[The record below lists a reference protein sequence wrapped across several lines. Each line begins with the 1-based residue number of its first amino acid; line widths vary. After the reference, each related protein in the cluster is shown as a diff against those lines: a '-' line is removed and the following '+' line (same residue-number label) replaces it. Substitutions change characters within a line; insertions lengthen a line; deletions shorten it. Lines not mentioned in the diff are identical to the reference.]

1 MLRPPSKLALGLA
14 VLASAGVYS
23 VAAAPSA
30 AAFTF
35 LNSGSSVGI
44 TNDDLNKTF
53 TVNFDGNV
61 ATQNVSGLTSEATFK
76 FLGFTTIAGTN
87 RSSTKTEAA
96 FEITLSNTTSSPLLS
111 RTSALGF
118 DVWNF
123 DGTSLGSGLALQGIG
138 NSSGSGDTRS
148 IGLFVNDTSG
158 SFPNQFGDVD
168 VCFTNG
174 NTCQGGTSGGV
185 DNNPSTSN
193 PQTGTF
199 TATLAFSGSVSQFA
213 LNNFGVRYQ
222 SIDGNGFNGAS
233 GTGKGTAVN
242 PSAPKPPGPRQ
253 IPEPGTAS
261 ALLLMGVGMLYKS
274 RRKQPDGPQPQF
286 HL

>member
-1 MLRPPSKLALGLA
+1 MYRPLSKLALGIA

-35 LNSGSSVGI
+35 LDSGGSVGI
-44 TNDDLNKTF
+44 SADDLNKTF
-53 TVNFDGNV
+53 KVNFDGNV
-61 ATQNVSGLTSEATFK
+61 ATQNVTGLTSEATFK
-76 FLGFTTIAGTN
+76 FLGFTPAGTA
-87 RSSTKTEAA
+87 TEAA
-96 FEITLSNTTSSPLLS
+96 FEITLDNTTSAPLLS
-111 RTSALGF
+111 RTSALGL

-123 DGTSLGSGLALQGIG
+123 DGTSLGSQLALQGIG
-138 NSSGSGDTRS
+138 NSSNSGDTRS
-148 IGLFVNDTSG
+148 IGLFVNDRSG
-158 SFPNQFGDVD
+158 SFPNQFGDVN

-185 DNNPSTSN
+185 DNNPATSN

-233 GTGKGTAVN
+233 GTGKGTAVI
-242 PSAPKPPGPRQ
+242 PSTPKPPGPRQ
-253 IPEPGTAS
+253 IPEPGTVG
-261 ALLLMGVGMLYKS
+261 ALLIMGAGMLHQS
-274 RRKQPDGPQPQF
+274 RRKQQDGQQPQF
-286 HL
+286 DL

>member
-1 MLRPPSKLALGLA
+1 MFRPPSKLALGLA

-23 VAAAPSA
+23 AAAAPSA
-30 AAFTF
+30 SAFTF
-35 LNSGSSVGI
+35 LDSNRSVGI
-44 TNDDLNKTF
+44 SGDDLNKTF
-53 TVNFDGNV
+53 TLNFDGNV
-61 ATQNVSGLTSEATFK
+61 ATQNVTGLTSEAIFK
-76 FLGFTTIAGTN
+76 FLGFNTVNLRTGT
-87 RSSTKTEAA
+87 RTEAA
-96 FEITLSNTTSSPLLS
+96 FEISLSNTTSAPLLS

-123 DGTSLGSGLALQGIG
+123 DGTSVGTQLALQGIG
-138 NSSGSGDTRS
+138 NSSGDGDTRS
-148 IGLFVNDTSG
+148 IGLFVNDRSG

-185 DNNPSTSN
+185 DNNPATIN

-199 TATLAFSGSVSQFA
+199 TATLAFSGSVNQFA

-222 SIDGNGFNGAS
+222 SIEGNGFNGAS
-233 GTGKGTAVN
+233 GTGKGTAVI

-253 IPEPGTAS
+253 IPEPGTVG
-261 ALLLMGVGMLYKS
+261 ALLLVGAGMLHAS
-274 RRKQPDGPQPQF
+274 RRKQPASQQPQID
-286 HL
+286 L

>member
-1 MLRPPSKLALGLA
+1 
-14 VLASAGVYS
+14 

-30 AAFTF
+30 SAFTF
-35 LNSGSSVGI
+35 LNDGSVGI
-44 TNDDLNKTF
+44 NDSDLNSTF

-61 ATQNVSGLTSEATFK
+61 ATQNVTGLTSEATFK
-76 FLGFTTIAGTN
+76 FLGFTTIAGATRN
-87 RSSTKTEAA
+87 STKTEAA
-96 FEITLSNTTSSPLLS
+96 FEISLSNTTSAPLLS

-148 IGLFVNDTSG
+148 IGLFVNDRSG

-193 PQTGTF
+193 PQTDKF

-233 GTGKGTAVN
+233 GTGQGTAVI

-253 IPEPGTAS
+253 IPEPGTVG
-261 ALLLMGVGMLYKS
+261 ALLLMGAGMLHTS
-274 RRKQPDGPQPQF
+274 RRKQQDGQQPQID
-286 HL
+286 L

>member
-1 MLRPPSKLALGLA
+1 MFRPPSKLAFGLA

-35 LNSGSSVGI
+35 LNSGSGVGI
-44 TNDDLNKTF
+44 SADDLNKTF
-53 TVNFDGNV
+53 SVNFDGNV
-61 ATQNVSGLTSEATFK
+61 ATQNVTGLTSEATFK
-76 FLGFTTIAGTN
+76 FLGFNTVNLRSGT
-87 RSSTKTEAA
+87 RTEAA
-96 FEITLSNTTSSPLLS
+96 FEITLSNTTSAPLLS

-123 DGTSLGSGLALQGIG
+123 NGTSTGSGLALQGIG
-138 NSSGSGDTRS
+138 NSSDSGDTRS
-148 IGLFVNDTSG
+148 IGLFVNDRSG
-158 SFPNQFGDVD
+158 AFPNQFGDVD

-185 DNNPSTSN
+185 DNNPTTDN

-199 TATLAFSGSVSQFA
+199 TATLAFSGSVDKFA

-222 SIDGNGFNGAS
+222 SIEGTSLGTS
-233 GTGKGTAVN
+233 GTGQGTAVN
-242 PSAPKPPGPRQ
+242 PSTSESSGPRQ
-253 IPEPGTAS
+253 IPEPGTVG
-261 ALLLMGVGMLYKS
+261 ALLLMGAGMLHKS
-274 RRKQPDGPQPQF
+274 RRKQPAVSQPQ
-286 HL
+286 LDL